1 MPKTETTSKMSLKLT
16 SRINL
21 GRWGARG
28 LSFRLWTQPTRP
40 IPTAWK
46 GLNPTRRCNTDVK
59 SCAHHPYHCLPP
71 QNERF
76 APLSI
81 VKNIDNKLLD
91 YMICSQH
98 KFISLAILRP
108 MLILTYPL
116 STQPSILRYHSRDL
130 KSHIFR
136 LPIFSSAKLLIF
148 TTLYNDI
155 F

>member
-91 YMICSQH
+91 YSDLLPTQIHLFGDTSPY
-98 KFISLAILRP
+98 AN
-108 MLILTYPL
+108 TNL
-116 STQPSILRYHSRDL
+116 STLNATIDFAISFEIWR
-130 KSHIFR
+130 
-136 LPIFSSAKLLIF
+136 
-148 TTLYNDI
+148 TTFLDCQSFLQWSY
-155 F
+155 